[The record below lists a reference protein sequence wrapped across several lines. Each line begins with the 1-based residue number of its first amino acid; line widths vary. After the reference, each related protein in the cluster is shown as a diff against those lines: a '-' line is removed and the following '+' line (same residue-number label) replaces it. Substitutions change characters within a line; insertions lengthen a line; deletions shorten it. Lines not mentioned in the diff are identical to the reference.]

1 MWYGSAKEFLY
12 GVILLKLKDIKK
24 STVKLQSRQFSI
36 QFAADPN
43 RWTVNQAS

>member
-24 STVKLQSRQFSI
+24 STVKLQANFL
-36 QFAADPN
+36 
-43 RWTVNQAS
+43 VG